1 MVISL
6 QSIWMRELFPRILQ
20 RLSLLLIH
28 QQRRADIGTLRSHR
42 YHADQD
48 TSKKNSHFKAF
59 RGDRNTDKKLFSNM
73 LHLFIFIRLHP
84 EGILLHDLIE
94 LFCCVDVC
102 VVLVLWRGF
111 CVNVIVVVLL
121 SSCC

>member
-6 QSIWMRELFPRILQ
+6 QSIWMLELFPRILQ

-28 QQRRADIGTLRSHR
+28 QQRRADIGTLRLHR

-59 RGDRNTDKKLFSNM
+59 RGDRKY
-73 LHLFIFIRLHP
+73 
-84 EGILLHDLIE
+84 G
-94 LFCCVDVC
+94 
-102 VVLVLWRGF
+102 
-111 CVNVIVVVLL
+111 
-121 SSCC
+121 